1 MVNKID
7 YYFTISSPWAY
18 LGYSRLKSI
27 ASSNQIDIRYRPVN
41 IIEIF
46 SKTGGILLKQRSE
59 ERQHY
64 RLVELTRWSKH
75 LNIKINL
82 HPEHLHA
89 SDHLAN
95 KVIIALNEMNI
106 DPGSISETFAR
117 AIWLEDQD
125 ISDISVVS
133 SLLLNHGI
141 DPEPLIVNAQ
151 SQTIEDKFSK
161 ETQLAIADGIF
172 GVPSYVAKE
181 QIFWGQ
187 DRLDLLRSFI
197 SNNN

>member
-1 MVNKID
+1 VVNKID